1 MKLIKLFSI
10 LTIFSLVFASCS
22 DSTPTVV
29 NEEEVITTMKIV
41 LTPNGGGNAVTIQS
55 RDLDGDGPNPPVIT
69 PSPISLAANTTYSA
83 VITLLNETENPA
95 GNVTDEVA
103 KEADEHQF
111 FYSASGI
118 AGTFTYAGANDSNG
132 NPVGIQFTVATGA
145 AGNGTYTVTLR
156 HEPNKSATG
165 VKGGDITNAGGSTD
179 IEVSFPIIL
188 Q

>member
-22 DSTPTVV
+22 DSDPVPV

-55 RDLDGDGPNPPVIT
+55 QDLDGDGPNVPVIT
-69 PSPISLAANTTYSA
+69 PDPITLAANTTYSA
-83 VITLLNETENPA
+83 VITLLNETESPA

-103 KEADEHQF
+103 AEAEEHQF
-111 FYSASGI
+111 FYSANGI
-118 AGTFTYAGANDSNG
+118 TGTFTYAGNNDSNG

-145 AGNGTYTVTLR
+145 AGTGAYTVTLK
-156 HEPNKSATG
+156 HEPNKSAAG
-165 VKGGDITNAGGSTD
+165 VKDGDITNAGGSTD
-179 IEVSFPIIL
+179 IEVSFPITL